1 MLPLLLSSAVS
12 SACCNCSSGK
22 VWVINIAGGG
32 NCNGEI
38 PAIAL
43 RALHMNF
50 VGDKA
55 AGGDLDLRL
64 FINADDGR
72 RAVALQR
79 HNGLQKAAFAPHA
92 LKALV
97 HALAVGQAGDRLL

>member
-22 VWVINIAGGG
+22 VWVINFSSGISRAA
-32 NCNGEI
+32 
-38 PAIAL
+38 AIAL

-79 HNGLQKAAFAPHA
+79 HNGLQKAAFASHA
-92 LKALV
+92 LKAFV